1 MNKLLALLLATAS
14 PAMAHV
20 TIDPAEAAPASYTRI
35 AFRVGHGCGGAATTA
50 IEVALPEGTT
60 AARPMAKPGWEIAVE
75 PGTSVAWR
83 GGPLADDRYDEFV
96 MLVRTP
102 ARAGEAV
109 AFPVTQRC
117 GETVAAWTQVAAEG
131 EARPRFPA
139 PLLRLTQAQAPGQAP
154 AAAHAPAPAVTAG
167 TLTLENGW
175 TRAAGQG
182 RQGGGFVTIRNTGTQ
197 EDRLVAASS
206 PAAARVELHTS
217 LREGDVMRM
226 RPVETI
232 AVPAGGSVTL
242 APGGMHL
249 MLLGLTRSM
258 EVGQTIPLTLRFE
271 RAGQVTVNLAVQAA
285 GARTPAQAHHH

>member
-1 MNKLLALLLATAS
+1 MKKLLALLLATAS

-20 TIDPAEAAPASYTRI
+20 TIDPTEASPASYTRL

-60 AARPMAKPGWEIAVE
+60 VARPMAKPGWEIAVE
-75 PGTSVAWR
+75 PGASIAWR

-102 ARAGEAV
+102 ARGGEAV

-117 GETVAAWTQVAAEG
+117 GETVAAWTQVAGEG

-139 PLLRLTQAQAPGQAP
+139 PLLRLAQAAAP
-154 AAAHAPAPAVTAG
+154 TQGHAAPQTPAVTAA
-167 TLTLENGW
+167 TLSLENGW

-182 RQGGGFVTIRNTGTQ
+182 RQGAGFVTIRNTGT
-197 EDRLVAASS
+197 EPDRLVAASS
-206 PAAARVELHTS
+206 PAASRVELHTS

-232 AVPAGGSVTL
+232 EIPAGGSVAL
-242 APGGMHL
+242 APGGFHM
-249 MLLGLTRSM
+249 MLLGLTRSL
-258 EVGQTIPLTLRFE
+258 EVGQVIPLSLRFE
-271 RAGQVTVNLAVQAA
+271 RAGQVTVNLTVQAA
-285 GARTPAQAHHH
+285 GARGPAQGHQH